1 VVDFTCTLTKRP
13 GLPTTKSK
21 LFESPHGRLTGNGRV
36 ADLYMNGKVLSC
48 APLVL
53 EKMQGGKVSFVRDQA
68 NGISCTQ
75 YIGKTVRIEYRNE
88 GDEKE
93 ALGLAEMNKG
103 MSNAVTLAK

>member
-1 VVDFTCTLTKRP
+1 
-13 GLPTTKSK
+13 
-21 LFESPHGRLTGNGRV
+21 
-36 ADLYMNGKVLSC
+36 MNGKVLSC